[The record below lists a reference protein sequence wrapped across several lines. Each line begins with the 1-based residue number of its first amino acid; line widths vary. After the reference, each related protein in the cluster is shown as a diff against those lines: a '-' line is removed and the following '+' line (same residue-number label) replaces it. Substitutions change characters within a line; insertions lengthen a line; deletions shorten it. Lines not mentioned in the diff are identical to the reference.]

1 MSSEYL
7 TMKRVEAESALE
19 RALEEF
25 QNAGAPVSSVVAA
38 MNELIDIRIAMAT
51 DCE

>member
-7 TMKRVEAESALE
+7 TMKRVEAESELE
-19 RALEEF
+19 RALEEY
-25 QNAGAPVSSVVAA
+25 QNAGAPVSSVIAA
-38 MNELIDIRIAMAT
+38 INNLIDIRIAMAS

>member
-7 TMKRVEAESALE
+7 TMKRVEAESELE
-19 RALEEF
+19 HALEEF
-25 QNAGAPVSSVVAA
+25 QNAGAPVSRVIAA
-38 MNELIDIRIAMAT
+38 MNDLIDIRIAMSS